1 MNRWRECF
9 FIVHSHCSRR
19 ARGSSTLSPIFLSL
33 WTPIVQGYR
42 MHRYLFIFSTD
53 KWKGNFQWIFIP
65 SYRFRLRICGFGW
78 PIDVVYPHETP
89 RRMNEWTAICIC
101 IACCLLLFSLFF
113 VRLPEPF
120 WNITFVYTMRRVFI
134 DAEEKSLGVFA
145 FVKWRDSFFCKH
157 KSYWMSP
164 AQRHACFC
172 SLGQPALKRRWRPN
186 NDESSLINLQNN
198 FRT

>member
-19 ARGSSTLSPIFLSL
+19 ARSKSTLSPIFLSL

-78 PIDVVYPHETP
+78 PIDVVYPHKTP
-89 RRMNEWTAICIC
+89 RNATKNEWMDGYLYLYSMLFVVVQFVFCTATGTLLKYYVCI
-101 IACCLLLFSLFF
+101 
-113 VRLPEPF
+113 
-120 WNITFVYTMRRVFI
+120 Y
-134 DAEEKSLGVFA
+134 DAESIHRCGRKIVGCF
-145 FVKWRDSFFCKH
+145 RFCK
-157 KSYWMSP
+157 M
-164 AQRHACFC
+164 
-172 SLGQPALKRRWRPN
+172 KRQF
-186 NDESSLINLQNN
+186 LLQ
-198 FRT
+198 T